1 MCQSTTVSMKLT
13 ARVLLVA
20 AAIVASVVIVLA
32 AANLIQRPTH
42 YRIGKLPKR
51 SKPIT
56 DSPHKISEGAL
67 IVSTKHTSA
76 CQLI

>member
-1 MCQSTTVSMKLT
+1 
-13 ARVLLVA
+13 
-20 AAIVASVVIVLA
+20 VLA